1 QDVVRARSHLRGS
14 PPSVRGWCRRDGAG
28 SDDEGGPGGGRRC
41 CRVRAQLAVP
51 GAGVSRRPR
60 VFSIGWPM
68 SIRTLSYAHAIREA
82 HAQLL
87 RSDERVFVLGQ
98 GVWSPWYAG
107 TSLQDIDKEFGR
119 DRIIES
125 PVAEN
130 ATTGAAV
137 GAALAGMRPIVFHP
151 RMDFMFL
158 AVDPIVN
165 QAANWS
171 YMFEG
176 RIGVP
181 IVIRAV
187 INRGGEQA
195 AQHSQAVHSWFM
207 HVPGLKVVM
216 PSTPYDAKGLL
227 VAAVADGNPVIYV
240 DDRWLYADEGPVPED
255 MYEVPLSIAEV
266 RRTGRDVTVVAASF
280 MAREAIRAADE
291 LAAHGVNAEVI
302 DLRSVKPWDRTCV
315 LESVA
320 KTGRL
325 VIADSG
331 WTTAGIA
338 AEIAA
343 TVAEERLQMLKA
355 PIARVCLPDIPAPMS
370 RVLEQAYYRT
380 SADITATVLKVMGR

>member
-1 QDVVRARSHLRGS
+1 
-14 PPSVRGWCRRDGAG
+14 
-28 SDDEGGPGGGRRC
+28 
-41 CRVRAQLAVP
+41 
-51 GAGVSRRPR
+51 
-60 VFSIGWPM
+60 M
-68 SIRTLSYAHAIREA
+68 TTRTLSYAQAIREA

-87 RSDERVFVLGQ
+87 QSDERVFLLGQ

-107 TSLQDIDKEFGR
+107 TSLHDIDREFGR
-119 DRIIES
+119 ARVIES

-158 AVDPIVN
+158 AIDPIVN

-227 VAAVADGNPVIYV
+227 IAAVADGNPVIYI
-240 DDRWLYADEGPVPED
+240 DDRWLYADEGPVPEE
-255 MYEVPLSIAEV
+255 MYAVPIAVAEV
-266 RRTGRDVTVVAASF
+266 RRVGRDITIVAASF
-280 MAREAIRAADE
+280 MAREAVKAAAE
-291 LAAHGVNAEVI
+291 LAARGVDAEVI
-302 DLRSVKPWDRTCV
+302 DLRSIKPWDRSLV
-315 LESVA
+315 LDSVER
-320 KTGRL
+320 TGRL

-331 WTTAGIA
+331 WTTAGIG

-343 TVAEERLQMLKA
+343 TVVAERLRSLKA
-355 PIARVCLPDIPAPMS
+355 PIARVSLPDVPAPMS
-370 RVLEQAYYRT
+370 RSLEQVYYK
-380 SADITATVLKVMGR
+380 SAADITTTVLELLSR

>member
-1 QDVVRARSHLRGS
+1 
-14 PPSVRGWCRRDGAG
+14 
-28 SDDEGGPGGGRRC
+28 
-41 CRVRAQLAVP
+41 
-51 GAGVSRRPR
+51 
-60 VFSIGWPM
+60 
-68 SIRTLSYAHAIREA
+68 
-82 HAQLL
+82 
-87 RSDERVFVLGQ
+87 
-98 GVWSPWYAG
+98 VWSPWYAG
-107 TSLQDIDKEFGR
+107 TSLHEIDKEFGR
-119 DRIIES
+119 ERVIES

-158 AVDPIVN
+158 AIDPIVN

-227 VAAVADGNPVIYV
+227 MAAVADGNPVIYV
-240 DDRWLYADEGPVPED
+240 DDRWLYSDEGPVPEE
-255 MYEVPLSIAEV
+255 MYTVPIAVAEV
-266 RRTGRDVTVVAASF
+266 RRAGRDVTIVAASF
-280 MAREAIRAADE
+280 MAREAVRAAAD
-291 LAAHGVNAEVI
+291 LAARGVDAEVI
-302 DLRSVKPWDRTCV
+302 DLRSIKPWDRALV
-315 LESVA
+315 LDSVER
-320 KTGRL
+320 TGRL

-331 WTTAGIA
+331 WTTAGIG

-343 TVAEERLQMLKA
+343 TVAAERLHSLKA
-355 PIARVCLPDIPAPMS
+355 PIARVSLPDVPAPMS
-370 RVLEQAYYRT
+370 RSLEQVYYK
-380 SADITATVLKVMGR
+380 SAADITITVLEMLS

>member
-1 QDVVRARSHLRGS
+1 MIV
-14 PPSVRGWCRRDGAG
+14 
-28 SDDEGGPGGGRRC
+28 
-41 CRVRAQLAVP
+41 
-51 GAGVSRRPR
+51 
-60 VFSIGWPM
+60 
-68 SIRTLSYAHAIREA
+68 RTLSYAHAIREA

-107 TSLQDIDKEFGR
+107 TSLQDLDKEFGR
-119 DRIIES
+119 DRVIES

-171 YMFEG
+171 YMFAG

-181 IVIRAV
+181 VVIRTV

-227 VAAVADGNPVIYV
+227 MSAVSDGNPVIYV
-240 DDRWLYADEGPVPED
+240 DDRWLYADEGPVPEA
-255 MYEVPLSIAEV
+255 MYKVPISVAEV
-266 RRTGRDVTVVAASF
+266 RRVGRDVTIVAASF
-280 MAREAIRAADE
+280 MAREAMRSAEE
-291 LAAHGVNAEVI
+291 LAARGVDAEVI

-315 LESVA
+315 LESVG

-343 TVAEERLQMLKA
+343 TVAEERLQSLKA
-355 PIARVCLPDIPAPMS
+355 PIARVCLPDTPAPMS
-370 RVLEQAYYRT
+370 RALEQIYYR
-380 SADITATVLKVMGR
+380 SAADITRTVLTVLGR